1 MHSAWHV
8 AWGRRRGRGRVIIML
23 LAWRISG
30 VSQAY
35 LRYLGVSQIISGT
48 HISEISAYLRRI
60 SDIISG
66 THISEISAYLG
77 VSQIISGT
85 HVSEIRRGAL
95 SAVRHICTSM
105 PPAIHF
111 DLIRSLLHEPT
122 CDAQ

>member
-35 LRYLGVSQIISGT
+35 LR
-48 HISEISAYLRRI
+48 
-60 SDIISG
+60 
-66 THISEISAYLG
+66 YLG